1 MNLGDEYND
10 NGYIILS
17 DVYSSIEVD
26 KIKSIVNKLNIE
38 KFEHSKD
45 ANGYPFR
52 ITNILPK
59 NKELKKLIEKPKV
72 LSS

>member
-1 MNLGDEYND
+1 MNLGDEYNN
-10 NGYIILS
+10 NGYIILK

-45 ANGYPFR
+45 ASGYPLE
-52 ITNILPK
+52 LPIYCQK
-59 NKELKKLIEKPKV
+59 TK
-72 LSS
+72 S